1 MMRPLGVTL
10 IDHMEAVAPNPLQ
23 LGTSKQFSVLYY
35 NIIQRE
41 RWRERERDRQR
52 DRETDRQT
60 DRQTDRLYLTNF

>member
-41 RWRERERDRQR
+41 RDGERERET